1 MEKLCNG
8 CFKKYDDKFDLC
20 PYCGYYPGAPA
31 KEAYHLAPGTVIG
44 DRYRLGNVI
53 GFGGFGITY
62 KAWDTQLDTLVAIKE
77 YYPVGAVNRTPDSS
91 KLIFLSDR
99 GRREFEMG
107 LERFIDEAR
116 NMAQFN
122 SHPNIVN
129 VYGYIEE
136 NNTAYIVMEYLDGST
151 LGDYMRENGEKL
163 AVDKSVK
170 IVLGIINA
178 LKEAHKHNI
187 IHRDISPD
195 NIFLCNNGDIKLI
208 DFGAA
213 RFTADNTE
221 NLTIIL
227 KPGFSPAE
235 QYDKTGKQ
243 GPWTDIYA
251 LGATMYYMITGTQP
265 DESTNRKIKDIVKD
279 PIEIDPSIPQNISNA
294 VMRAM
299 AVDQHLRFPNV
310 SEFEKALVGEIK
322 VVTPG
327 VYKKRKKR
335 RRRIGISVAAV
346 IIALITA
353 GFSYDLHVRK
363 SSVQLEPAE
372 ITVWYIKGGDKAKVY
387 EELKRQFCEENEG
400 VTVNLVGMDENEY
413 RSKLPKALED
423 GTAPN
428 LFISSGI
435 DEGLLNGRVC
445 ELDSILREG
454 SKLSVVTKYFVK
466 SIENDCL
473 FLKDYSDYFPQKT
486 RMPVSF
492 NVPILL
498 TNDNETQV
506 ESVNSIED
514 LRSIGGEKKVVVNS
528 DIKDRFIEM
537 FGEEGLQYVEF
548 ADKDR
553 LISVLSPEKSGGSCY
568 YLTDTSEYATIQQAA
583 SAANDLVTGIAVAPG
598 RIPVSVAL
606 EWSVKD
612 SGSEAENAAAKMLLK
627 LMLANKGQ
635 SILFNNSKEVGL
647 PIDKNA
653 LKTLTGEDAHDM
665 PYIYENRSEYYL
677 YG

>member
-8 CFKKYDDKFDLC
+8 CFKKYDEKYDLC
-20 PYCGYYPGAPA
+20 PYCGYYQGAPA
-31 KEAYHLAPGTVIG
+31 REAYHLAPGTIIG

-62 KAWDTQLDTLVAIKE
+62 KAWDTQLDTVVAIKE
-77 YYPVGAVNRTPDSS
+77 YYPVGTVNRTPDSS

-99 GRREFEMG
+99 SRREFDMG

-129 VYGYIEE
+129 VYGYVEE
-136 NNTAYIVMEYLDGST
+136 NNTAYIVMEYLDGCT
-151 LGDYMRENGEKL
+151 LSDYMRENGEKID
-163 AVDKSVK
+163 VDRSVK
-170 IVLGIINA
+170 IVLSIINA
-178 LKEAHKHNI
+178 LKETHKHNI

-195 NIFLCNNGDIKLI
+195 NIFLCSGGEIKLI

-213 RFTADNTE
+213 RFTVENTE

-251 LGATMYYMITGTQP
+251 LGATMYYMITGERP

-279 PIEIDPSIPQNISNA
+279 PIELDPTIPENISNA

-299 AVDQHLRFPNV
+299 AIDPHLRFSDV
-310 SEFEKALVGEIK
+310 GEFEKALVGEIK

-335 RRRIGISVAAV
+335 KRLIGISIAAV
-346 IIALITA
+346 IIALITGA
-353 GFSYDLHVRK
+353 FSYDLYVRN
-363 SSVQLEPAE
+363 SSVNLEPAE
-372 ITVWYIKGGDKAKVY
+372 ITVWYIKGGDTAQAY
-387 EELKRQFCEENEG
+387 DELKNQFCEENND
-400 VTVNLVGMDENEY
+400 VTVNFVGVDANEY
-413 RSKLPKALED
+413 RDKLQNAFEN
-423 GTAPN
+423 GNAPN
-428 LFISSGI
+428 LFMSTGL
-435 DEGLLNGRVC
+435 DEEMLAGQVC

-454 SKLSVVTKYFVK
+454 SELSVITKYFVK

-473 FLKDYSDYFPQKT
+473 FLKDYDDYFPGKN

-498 TNDNETQV
+498 TNDNGDHVDSVKTIDDLLAV
-506 ESVNSIED
+506 GSGKTILVNSNM
-514 LRSIGGEKKVVVNS
+514 KAQ
-528 DIKDRFIEM
+528 FIQM
-537 FGEEGLQYVEF
+537 FGEENLGRVEF
-548 ADKDR
+548 GGKDR
-553 LISVLSPEKSGGSCY
+553 LISSLSPDQMFY
-568 YLTDTSEYATIQQAA
+568 YLTDTSEYTAIQQAA
-583 SAANDLVTGIAVAPG
+583 ENANDLVTGIAVAPDM
-598 RIPVSVAL
+598 IPATVAV
-606 EWSVKD
+606 EWSVRN
-612 SGSEAENAAAKMLLK
+612 SENEAENAAAKMLLK
-627 LMLANKGQ
+627 FMLASRGQ
-635 SILFNNSKEVGL
+635 NTLFNGRNGLGL

-653 LKTLTGEDAHDM
+653 LKDLTSEDKGYNM
-665 PYIYENRSEYYL
+665 PYIYDNRGDYYL